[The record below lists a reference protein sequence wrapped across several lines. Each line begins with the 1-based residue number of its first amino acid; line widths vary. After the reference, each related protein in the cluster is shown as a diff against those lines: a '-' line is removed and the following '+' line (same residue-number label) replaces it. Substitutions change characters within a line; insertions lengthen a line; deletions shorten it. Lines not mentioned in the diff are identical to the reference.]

1 MEFCFNGTELEFHL
15 LKILNTGWCWGLGFT
30 EITRPNVKL
39 LLKQGLWLRLKFRV
53 GEKTW
58 KEKKSLRIAQLLKLA
73 LVWLAVY
80 FYLLGLWCG
89 WGFVLEHWWYSV
101 RKSKTVKDFKKTKIR
116 KHKESR
122 SSSHG
127 QCLNLA
133 QRFLLATFSYS
144 EAQPWTPTT
153 LSLIPWLFPTLSWC
167 QWPRQ
172 GQSWALLRSTPEADW
187 KRNMFSILILPKY
200 LWIKSSKGTS
210 SK

>member
-89 WGFVLEHWWYSV
+89 WGFVLEYWWYSV

-116 KHKESR
+116 KHRVKVK
-122 SSSHG
+122 
-127 QCLNLA
+127 
-133 QRFLLATFSYS
+133 
-144 EAQPWTPTT
+144 QPWTVFEPCPMFSSCYI
-153 LSLIPWLFPTLSWC
+153 LLLGSPTLDTHH
-167 QWPRQ
+167 PLINRM
-172 GQSWALLRSTPEADW
+172 ALPNSFLVSVAQAGT
-187 KRNMFSILILPKY
+187 ILG
-200 LWIKSSKGTS
+200 SSEDHTRGRLEEEYV
-210 SK
+210 